1 MSGRDV
7 PGQHVHSC
15 ASSRLRTKYRVEI
28 TRVAETDLEEI
39 WIFIAADSAEAADRF
54 LSQIE
59 EKIGHLER
67 MPNRCSLIP
76 ENAQIQADYRH
87 LVIDDYRI
95 IFRVEASTVY
105 ILRIIHGNRL
115 LDASLFG
122 SNR

>member
-1 MSGRDV
+1 MSGKAGRGRRV
-7 PGQHVHSC
+7 PSC
-15 ASSRLRTKYRVEI
+15 ASSKLPTKYRAEI
-28 TRVAETDLEEI
+28 TRVAEADLEEI

-59 EKIGHLER
+59 EKIGDLER

-76 ENAQIQADYRH
+76 ENSQLQASYRH
-87 LVIDDYRI
+87 MLIDDYRI

-115 LDASLFG
+115 LDASLLG
-122 SNR
+122 GAR